1 MKKTDW
7 PMLVVG
13 IILFVGGILA
23 LANPGGTLAAL
34 EVMLG
39 IVALFEG
46 VMLAL
51 NYYKIKKYTGFGAK
65 MGSWFGVLLVVLGLL
80 LVLWPTGMATI
91 FTYFIAI
98 WFIVDAVKDLTMSWP
113 MRLHFSRGLYVTTL
127 VLNILTLVGGV
138 VLLFNPG
145 LLQTT
150 MGVIIGISLLLS
162 GAWCVLF
169 AVNSKI
175 ES

>member
-13 IILFVGGILA
+13 VVMFVGGILA
-23 LANPGGTLAAL
+23 LANPGGTFAAL

-39 IVALFEG
+39 IVAFFEG
-46 VMLAL
+46 IILIL
-51 NYYKIKKYTGFGAK
+51 NYYKIKKYTGFKAK
-65 MGSWFGVLLVVLGLL
+65 LGSWFGVVLVVLGLL
-80 LVLWPTGMATI
+80 LVLWPNGMATI

-98 WFIVDAVKDLTMSWP
+98 WFIVDAIKDLSLSWP
-113 MRLHFSRGLYVTTL
+113 LRVHFSRSLYITTL
-127 VLNILTLVGGV
+127 VLNILVIVGGL

-145 LLQTT
+145 LMQAT
-150 MGVIIGISLLLS
+150 MGVIIGISLFLS
-162 GAWCVLF
+162 GAWCALF